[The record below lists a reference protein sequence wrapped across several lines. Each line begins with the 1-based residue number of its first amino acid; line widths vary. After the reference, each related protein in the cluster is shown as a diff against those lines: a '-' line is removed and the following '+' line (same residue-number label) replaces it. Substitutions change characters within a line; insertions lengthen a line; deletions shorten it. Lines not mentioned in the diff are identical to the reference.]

1 MNLPNVFQLLAGDS
15 NVTDILGTAPTRVYL
30 FDNAPQDTPEPYVT
44 WQIVVSTPENSH
56 SELPRV
62 DQDRVQ
68 IDIWSLDQATCIDL
82 AGKVRDAIEPTA
94 HMINKINMGKDPDT
108 KLFRWVLEFTFWTG
122 R

>member
-15 NVTDILGTAPTRVYL
+15 SVTDILGTAPTRVYL

-68 IDIWSLDQATCIDL
+68 VDIWALNQATCIDL

-94 HMINKINMGKDPDT
+94 HMITKINMGKDPDT